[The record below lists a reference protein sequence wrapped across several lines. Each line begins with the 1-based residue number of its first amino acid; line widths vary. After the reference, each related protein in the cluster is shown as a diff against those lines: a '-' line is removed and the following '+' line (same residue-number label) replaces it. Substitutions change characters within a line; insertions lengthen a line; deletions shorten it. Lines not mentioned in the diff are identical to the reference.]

1 MDIEK
6 IKNYLEKLIVL
17 EKDEYKKLKID
28 IFSLI
33 NEPNPSKIVIEK
45 YLDKLLDITQVL
57 GHETKN
63 YYDKLI
69 NCYQK
74 IDLEKANCYVK
85 YYEEMFERDDYD
97 ENKISRK

>member
-6 IKNYLEKLIVL
+6 IKNYLEKLIFL
-17 EKDEYKKLKID
+17 EKDEYEKLKID

-57 GHETKN
+57 GYETKN